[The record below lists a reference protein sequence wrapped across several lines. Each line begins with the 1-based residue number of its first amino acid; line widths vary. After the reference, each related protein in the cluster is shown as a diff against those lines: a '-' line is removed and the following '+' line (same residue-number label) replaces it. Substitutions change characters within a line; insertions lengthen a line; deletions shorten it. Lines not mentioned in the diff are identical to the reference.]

1 MTRSLTVSDFDY
13 ELPPE
18 LIAQT
23 PAAERTGSRLL
34 HLDDASQL
42 HDRRFADLTG
52 LLRSGDLLVFNDTRV
67 IKARLNGHKTTGGKV
82 EVLVERITEPDRAL
96 AHVRA
101 SKSPGPGMGLRLA
114 DAFDAVVLGREGE
127 LFDIRFSGPVLD
139 LLDAH
144 GATPLPP
151 YITHEADAG
160 DDARYQTVYAREPGA
175 VAAPT
180 AGLHFDQATLDQL
193 DALGVERAFVTLHVG
208 AGTFQPV
215 RVDKLEDHI
224 MHAEWFTVPQATVDA
239 IAAARARG
247 GRVIAVGTTS
257 VRALE
262 SAAAQTAGSNAP
274 GMPLAA
280 AQGDTRL
287 FITPGYQYRVVD
299 ALVTNFHLPQS
310 TLLMLVSALAGVE
323 PIRRAYAHAVAQRYR
338 FFSYGD
344 AMFIESPHNNHDRT
358 ELRTARHRRRRPP
371 RPHHAEPRRGRDAHL
386 HARGHLRQ
394 RQGHAAA
401 RAEGNRLADRAGQ
414 HLPPVAAPGH
424 GNHGKAWRPARLH
437 AVGQA
442 HPHRLGRL
450 QVFSLQGM
458 RKITEEGVKFA
469 SPIDGARLFLTPEE
483 SMRIQRSL
491 NSDIV
496 MVFDECTPY
505 EIDGRPATV
514 EKRPLDAHVAALG
527 AALARRVRPPGQ
539 SQRAVRHRPGRH
551 VRIAARRIAG
561 RAAGHRLPRLRH
573 RRPVGGRAKEDM
585 MRILAHVTPKLPAQA
600 PRYLMGVGTPEDLVE
615 GVSRGVDMFDCV
627 MPTRNARNGWL
638 FTRFGDVKIRN
649 AKYRDDTRPLDPSCA
664 CHTCSNFS
672 RAYLHHL
679 QRANEITG
687 ARLNTLHNL
696 HFYLTIMKEMREAI
710 AEGRFDAW
718 RARFAADRARGVD

>member
-1 MTRSLTVSDFDY
+1 MPPGCPRTWPCPAPWPNGTRSCARAPTRPGCWTRPPPADPAAALRAHWRATRERGYATVSGHLLHGIDSVSVPVRDAQGGLAGALTSLGLHGGFDLSRRRRARLGWRAAQRLRPTRLTGGPAADTARRPACLYNSELPQACPVRPGRPSRPISAARAARPLLPDARVTRSLTVSDFDY

-247 GRVIAVGTTS
+247 RVIAVGTTS

-358 ELRTARHRRRRPP
+358 ELRTARHRRRPP

-414 HLPPVAAPGH
+414 HLPPVAA
-424 GNHGKAWRPARLH
+424 RARKSWKSM
-437 AVGQA
+437 AA
-442 HPHRLGRL
+442 C
-450 QVFSLQGM
+450 
-458 RKITEEGVKFA
+458 TA
-469 SPIDGARLFLTPEE
+469 SCSGTSPSSPT
-483 SMRIQRSL
+483 
-491 NSDIV
+491 
-496 MVFDECTPY
+496 
-505 EIDGRPATV
+505 
-514 EKRPLDAHVAALG
+514 
-527 AALARRVRPPGQ
+527 
-539 SQRAVRHRPGRH
+539 
-551 VRIAARRIAG
+551 
-561 RAAGHRLPRLRH
+561 RAASRCSACRACARSPRKASSSP
-573 RRPVGGRAKEDM
+573 RRSM
-585 MRILAHVTPKLPAQA
+585 AH
-600 PRYLMGVGTPEDLVE
+600 
-615 GVSRGVDMFDCV
+615 
-627 MPTRNARNGWL
+627 
-638 FTRFGDVKIRN
+638 
-649 AKYRDDTRPLDPSCA
+649 A
-664 CHTCSNFS
+664 CS
-672 RAYLHHL
+672 
-679 QRANEITG
+679 
-687 ARLNTLHNL
+687 
-696 HFYLTIMKEMREAI
+696 
-710 AEGRFDAW
+710 
-718 RARFAADRARGVD
+718 